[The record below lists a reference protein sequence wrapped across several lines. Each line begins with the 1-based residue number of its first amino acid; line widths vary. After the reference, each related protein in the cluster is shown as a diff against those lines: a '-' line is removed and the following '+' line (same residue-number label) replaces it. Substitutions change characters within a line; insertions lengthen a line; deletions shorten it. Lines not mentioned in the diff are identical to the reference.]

1 MIMKL
6 LFKYLNLKIA
16 VLAIFMVSCS
26 DNLDLSPTSV
36 ISNASFWKTEDNAIG
51 GNNAMYVYLR
61 AQAAKNLFLFG
72 EARGETVG
80 SGVQGLDGRDA
91 YYYNQLNASNA
102 GPNWQ
107 GMYTIVHHA
116 NLILKYVPNIPFSS
130 ETSKNN
136 ILAQAY
142 AMRAYVYF
150 CMVKTWG
157 ALPLVTEPTEDFSP
171 AAIQKERSSVEE
183 VFSLIKKD
191 IDLAKGLFAG
201 NTFTTGRNMWS
212 RPALNALKGD
222 VYLWTARR
230 LGGNQADFA
239 VALEALNEAKT
250 ADVSLL
256 DNYSSIFEYTNK
268 GNNEI
273 LFAVNFKQNE
283 VTDNDYA
290 NMYFPPTYIPADMDS
305 ETSAALGVAAGLN
318 TWAPAEAF
326 RSQFTSDD
334 QRKNGTFREIYSA
347 ATGTRKFFGSFN
359 VKFRGFINAGARLF
373 LDDYV
378 VYRYADVLLMIA
390 EAKNAIGEDP
400 SPEMNQVRQRAYQA
414 SFVNHKFVSGT
425 REEND
430 EAILKERMLELGL
443 EGKRWWDLLR
453 FGKAF
458 EKVASLKER
467 TGQDYLL
474 LFPIPE
480 STLSLESKVKQNP
493 GYN

>member
-1 MIMKL
+1 MKL
-6 LFKYLNLKIA
+6 ISKYLNLKIA

-26 DNLDLSPTSV
+26 DNLDLKPTSV
-36 ISNASFWKTEDNAIG
+36 ISNASFWKTEDNATG
-51 GNNAMYVYLR
+51 GLNGMYVNLR
-61 AQAAKNLFLFG
+61 AQATKNLFLLG
-72 EARGETVG
+72 EARSETVG

-91 YYYNQLNASNA
+91 YYLNQLNATNA

-116 NLILKYVPNIPFSS
+116 NLILKYVPDIPFSS
-130 ETSKNN
+130 EASKNN

-157 ALPLVTEPTEDFSP
+157 ALPIVTEPTEDFSP
-171 AAIQKERSSVEE
+171 EAIQKERAPVESV
-183 VFSLIKKD
+183 FALIKKD
-191 IDLAKGLFAG
+191 IDAAKDLFSNNSFAA
-201 NTFTTGRNMWS
+201 GRNMWS
-212 RPALNALKGD
+212 KPALNALKGE
-222 VYLWTARR
+222 VYLWTAKR
-230 LGGNQADFA
+230 LAGGQADFA
-239 VALEALNEAKT
+239 VALGALNEVKA

-256 DNYSSIFEYTNK
+256 DNYSSIFEYANK
-268 GNNEI
+268 GNKEI
-273 LFAVNFKQNE
+273 LLAVNFKQNE

-290 NMYFPPTYIPADMDS
+290 NMYFPATYIPKDMDS

-334 QRKNGTFREIYSA
+334 QRKNGTFREIYSSV
-347 ATGTRKFFGSFN
+347 TGTRKFFGSFN
-359 VKFRGFINAGARLF
+359 VKFKGLINAGARLF

-390 EAKNAIGEDP
+390 EAKNAMSQDP
-400 SPEMNQVRQRAYQA
+400 AVEINLVRKRAYQTNFA
-414 SFVNHKFVSGT
+414 MHEFVSGT
-425 REEND
+425 KDAND

-458 EKVASLKER
+458 EKVASLKDR
-467 TGQDYLL
+467 NTQDYLL